1 MSATDGHISRTDTD
15 VSDEYDH
22 AITLVDTTAPNEL
35 TDNDDASRQLSK
47 KDTRWRDVARNP
59 TKAGVKERLARDKYA
74 RYQEGRQS
82 YEEQP
87 EHGEPSNVPE
97 QISEV
102 EAATAEPGRDSALS
116 RVQETDFA
124 ASEASEERGRPQTT
138 QQDQPR
144 PTSIK
149 DTKPSVT
156 HKTKHHKQDYDFDI
170 LYENQRG
177 WFVCGIPLY
186 SHSSLLNFDPAP
198 WVTKDL
204 KDSPVNITNAQVPD
218 PTWEWAWKSWYVDMS
233 YDVDEE
239 GWQYSFSFS
248 SRFSWHGTHPWFHS
262 FVRRRRW
269 LRKRV
274 KKHHTH
280 LDGKASNMAQA
291 HLLTSDYFTI
301 HPKRNRSRSSDRN
314 TNGRSSYK
322 SNVTAATAE
331 KETVAPEDI
340 DNIPTLLKALKLATV
355 DREKIDAVRH
365 FVAQGGEELAYLK
378 DSIPEIMSFL
388 IFQNSRRQLLG
399 YLNSAA
405 EEASS
410 SSESSEESR
419 RRRSEN
425 LSSAVLEAHNQIDG
439 LEYWS
444 DRKHVLSTTDDL
456 ETSKEDE
463 KERPS
468 TAVSKTSNVSKDV
481 QQTRHENPMEA
492 DQIRGIPEGAD
503 VGVDPT
509 HRLVHQG
516 HLPAP
521 AGSGGNGDGAGDDD
535 DEQDPDHTKEKE
547 KEKGEEEKEEEEEEE
562 DKKEQ
567 QPENQQLPHDAIRM
581 DD

>member
-1 MSATDGHISRTDTD
+1 MSATDGHISRTDTNTSD
-15 VSDEYDH
+15 VYDH
-22 AITLVDTTAPNEL
+22 AITLIDTTAPNEP
-35 TDNDDASRQLSK
+35 TDNDDASRTLSK

-59 TKAGVKERLARDKYA
+59 TKAGVRERLARDKYA

-87 EHGEPSNVPE
+87 ERGRPSVESE

-102 EAATAEPGRDSALS
+102 EAATAEPGRVSTTS

-124 ASEASEERGRPQTT
+124 ARERSEERGRPQSA

-144 PTSIK
+144 PSSK
-149 DTKPSVT
+149 DTKPPRT
-156 HKTKHHKQDYDFDI
+156 PKTKHHKEDHDFDI

-177 WFVCGIPLY
+177 WFICGIPLY

-198 WVTKDL
+198 WLTKDL

-280 LDGKASNMAQA
+280 LDDKPSNMGQA

-301 HPKRNRSRSSDRN
+301 HPKRNRSRSTDGN
-314 TNGRSSYK
+314 TNGRSSYIGTIT
-322 SNVTAATAE
+322 SATAE
-331 KETVAPEDI
+331 REIIAPEDI
-340 DNIPTLLKALKLATV
+340 NNIPTLLKALKAATV
-355 DREKIDAVRH
+355 DREKIEAVRR
-365 FVAQGGEELAYLK
+365 FVTQGGEELAYLK

-388 IFQNSRRQLLG
+388 IFQNSRRQLLS

-410 SSESSEESR
+410 SSSAEPDKSSEESR

-425 LSSAVLEAHNQIDG
+425 LSSAASEAENQIDG

-444 DRKHVLSTTDDL
+444 DRKHILSTTDDDL
-456 ETSKEDE
+456 EDTSTDE
-463 KERPS
+463 KKTRPS
-468 TAVSKTSNVSKDV
+468 TAVSKESNVSKDV
-481 QQTRHENPMEA
+481 QETRHENPMEG
-492 DQIRGIPEGAD
+492 DQIRGIPEAAD

-516 HLPAP
+516 HMPAP
-521 AGSGGNGDGAGDDD
+521 AGSGGGGDGADDDD
-535 DEQDPDHTKEKE
+535 DERNDLE
-547 KEKGEEEKEEEEEEE
+547 KEKGSEEGEEKEEVEV
-562 DKKEQ
+562 KEQ
-567 QPENQQLPHDAIRM
+567 QPQNQQLPRDAVKL